1 MTNCISPRD
10 MIKSILLAARGNL
23 INVTIKTELEAL
35 LHKLDKDGD
44 DYNRRIL
51 TALYGKKA

>member
-1 MTNCISPRD
+1 MISA
-10 MIKSILLAARGNL
+10 ILLAARGNL

-35 LHKLDKDGD
+35 LRKLDKDGD